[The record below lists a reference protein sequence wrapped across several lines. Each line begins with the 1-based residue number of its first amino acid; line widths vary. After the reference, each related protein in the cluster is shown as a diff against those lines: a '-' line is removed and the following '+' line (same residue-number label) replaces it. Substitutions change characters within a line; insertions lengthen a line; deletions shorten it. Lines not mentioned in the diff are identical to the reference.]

1 MPQEPGPSW
10 IRSHRIAASLLLLAI
25 AGAVLLALRW
35 WRGTEVPVIKVTRG
49 DVVRSVVAS
58 GRIATPYRVDIGAQ
72 VTGVVAKIPVE
83 QGQKVK
89 AGEVLIELDAAEAQ
103 ATVRQAR
110 TAVEQAQ
117 ARLRQVRELQLPVAE
132 QGVKQAE
139 INADNAARQ
148 LQRQQE
154 LNAKGFIGQAAL
166 DDARKARD
174 LADAQLKSAQR
185 QVETATPRGSD
196 TALAQ
201 AALDQARANL
211 ELAQARLGYAT
222 IRAPHTGTLIA
233 RGIERG
239 DVVQPGKILMV
250 LAPEGETQAVLQI
263 DERNLGL
270 IRLGQKARVAA
281 DAFPKDVLAAEVV
294 YINPAV
300 DAKTASVE
308 VKVRIPAPPAHL
320 TQDMTVSVDIEV
332 AREKGALRVP
342 AAAVRDASLAS
353 PWVLR
358 VAAGRAERVEVK
370 TGLAGN
376 NIIQIASGLA
386 EGDLV
391 VEGNHVAP
399 GQRVRAVPR

>member
-1 MPQEPGPSW
+1 MPPETQPSW
-10 IRSHRIAASLLLLAI
+10 IRAHRFATGTLLLVVVA
-25 AGAVLLALRW
+25 AALLAVRW
-35 WRGTEVPVIKVTRG
+35 WRGTEVPAVKVARG

-89 AGEVLIELDAAEAQ
+89 AGEVLIELEAAEAQ

-110 TAVEQAQ
+110 TAVDQAQ

-154 LNAKGFIGQAAL
+154 LHAKGFIGQAAL

-174 LADAQLKSAQR
+174 LAEAQLKSAQR
-185 QVETATPRGSD
+185 QVETAAPRGSD

-222 IRAPHTGTLIA
+222 IRAPHAGTLIA

-239 DVVQPGKILMV
+239 DVVQPGKVLMV
-250 LAPEGETQAVLQI
+250 LAPEGEIQAVLQI

-270 IRLGQKARVAA
+270 IRLGQTARVAA
-281 DAFPKDVLAAEVV
+281 DAFPKEVLSATVV

-332 AREKGALRVP
+332 AREKGALHVP
-342 AAAVRDASLAS
+342 AAAVRDAGLAS

-399 GQRVRAVPR
+399 GQRVRAAPR